1 MSIYVY
7 GKNPAYEILKTDK
20 AILQAFIEQGTN
32 KELKED
38 LAKRNVS
45 ITHVPKSEFKKRFY
59 GNHQGV
65 VLEVEDYKTLTLSAF
80 LDELDMSKNPVIL
93 MLDGI
98 TDPHN
103 LGAIIR
109 SAEAGG
115 IAGIIIPNH
124 RSASINGTVV
134 KVSSGAIEYMKI
146 VEVTNLRNT
155 LETLKKKGFWT
166 VGTDLN
172 AEQKHT
178 EIDVSTPL
186 AIVIGSEGKGMSRLL
201 KETVDYSVKIDMV
214 GKINSLNA
222 SVSAGILIFEILRK
236 KQM

>member
-45 ITHVPKSEFKKRFY
+45 ITHLPKSEFKKRFY

-93 MLDGI
+93 LLDGI

-146 VEVTNLRNT
+146 VEVNNLRNT